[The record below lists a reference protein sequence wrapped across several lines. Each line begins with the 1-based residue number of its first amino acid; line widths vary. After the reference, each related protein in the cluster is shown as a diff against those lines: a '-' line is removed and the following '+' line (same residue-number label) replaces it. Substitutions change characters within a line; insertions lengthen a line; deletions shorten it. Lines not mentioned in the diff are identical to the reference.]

1 MKIIVM
7 TKHNRHTDD
16 EVRVFEYSEENV
28 AKVKKEMETH
38 WADGEWV
45 FFGDLPCV
53 DGEQFGWGED
63 FYSSYSIGEVEEI

>member
-38 WADGEWV
+38 WADGEWGFLETCLV
-45 FFGDLPCV
+45 
-53 DGEQFGWGED
+53 
-63 FYSSYSIGEVEEI
+63 

>member
-38 WADGEWV
+38 WADGEWG

-53 DGEQFGWGED
+53 DGKQFGWEEG
-63 FYSSYSIGEVEEI
+63 FYSSYSIGELEEI